1 MGRARG
7 ARTTQRDT
15 LGRQNPQDALC
26 RGLWWIVAGLW
37 QDCVGISHVSAVSAL
52 RRARGTPTTRGE
64 TLGRQRPAGRAA
76 QRSLADCGRT
86 VGVLASIGPRAR
98 HPDHTAR
105 GFFSARDSG
114 APKTLRMGC
123 AGASGGLWQD
133 CGGISHVSAVSALRR
148 ARGARTSRGETL
160 GRQRPSGRAALRP
173 LADCGRVVAGLWPY

>member
-1 MGRARG
+1 MPPPYQHCGAREAPGPPGARLWGAKDPQKGLRRSWPYYGRIVAALWPYWRARG
-7 ARTTQRDT
+7 AR
-15 LGRQNPQDALC
+15 
-26 RGLWWIVAGLW
+26 
-37 QDCVGISHVSAVSAL
+37 
-52 RRARGTPTTRGE
+52 TTRGE
-64 TLGRQRPAGRAA
+64 TLGRQRPSGRAA